1 MKATICLRDFNKLSR
16 TVKALTDGF
25 DINDPMNA
33 VTIEFEP
40 HVGGYS
46 LFATINTNYNGVY
59 GKFKTEILG
68 DD

>member
-16 TVKALTDGF
+16 TVKA
-25 DINDPMNA
+25 I
-33 VTIEFEP
+33 TIEFEP